1 MVREHDDYP
10 KAINTTLFEKFI
22 AHQLE
27 VNIQKK
33 KHRGTLKKKRNQP
46 LLLEAMNEFKN

>member
-10 KAINTTLFEKFI
+10 KAINPTLFEKFI

-33 KHRGTLKKKRNQP
+33 SIEVLLKRKGISHYYWKQ
-46 LLLEAMNEFKN
+46 